1 MVSLAH
7 EIIVFNSTE
16 SLDSNTVVNQI
27 LTDPVESAKFLT
39 KEGSD
44 DLQSAD
50 VELVVR
56 DRLDNSLTDSKY
68 VIIRHANS
76 SFNYMMS
83 NLHEQGVQFQIDGEI
98 HPKEIEAV
106 TDLDHLDAKLSEV
119 GVLQAL
125 DHAEIADLMPGFT
138 TVLVSPLRRALE
150 TAYLLFKNTSYFNS
164 LNFVVVPLLREN
176 LHTVCDIPQD
186 FQITLDEY
194 SEKLPNLDSSLLVE
208 NYAMSDWFVQD
219 LQ

>member
-1 MVSLAH
+1 
-7 EIIVFNSTE
+7 
-16 SLDSNTVVNQI
+16 
-27 LTDPVESAKFLT
+27 
-39 KEGSD
+39 
-44 DLQSAD
+44 
-50 VELVVR
+50 
-56 DRLDNSLTDSKY
+56 
-68 VIIRHANS
+68 
-76 SFNYMMS
+76 
-83 NLHEQGVQFQIDGEI
+83 
-98 HPKEIEAV
+98 
-106 TDLDHLDAKLSEV
+106 
-119 GVLQAL
+119 
-125 DHAEIADLMPGFT
+125 MPGFT

-194 SEKLPNLDSSLLVE
+194 SEKLPNLDSSLLVD